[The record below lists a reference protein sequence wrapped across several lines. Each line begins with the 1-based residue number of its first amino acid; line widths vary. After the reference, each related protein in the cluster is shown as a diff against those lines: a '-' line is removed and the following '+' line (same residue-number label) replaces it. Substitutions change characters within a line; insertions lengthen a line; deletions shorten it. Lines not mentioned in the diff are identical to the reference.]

1 MGLGRY
7 EIIFIVAPN
16 TPEEEIAPLITNF
29 ESVITEANGVL
40 LRVEQW
46 GRKKLAYEVKK
57 FNEGFYVLF
66 LADCEGTTTKE
77 LERRFRLTDR
87 VIKFLTVRVDLE
99 LKKVGKLSL
108 DEVGQPRET
117 ERIDKTRR
125 SGAKPPQRT
134 PADPDQTVVVG
145 EVEAVAEETAGE
157 TDSDPSSATAD
168 ETAVATNGTEA
179 DTGET
184 PAVETD
190 GLPEPVE
197 AETDTTSSV
206 EETESDETR

>member
-1 MGLGRY
+1 
-7 EIIFIVAPN
+7 
-16 TPEEEIAPLITNF
+16 
-29 ESVITEANGVL
+29 
-40 LRVEQW
+40 
-46 GRKKLAYEVKK
+46 
-57 FNEGFYVLF
+57 
-66 LADCEGTTTKE
+66 
-77 LERRFRLTDR
+77 
-87 VIKFLTVRVDLE
+87 
-99 LKKVGKLSL
+99 
-108 DEVGQPRET
+108 
-117 ERIDKTRR
+117 
-125 SGAKPPQRT
+125 
-134 PADPDQTVVVG
+134 VVG

-184 PAVETD
+184 PSVETD